1 MLLGP
6 VAVRDLSAAIAR
18 LTGRWGFAVDLVT
31 PADDPTYALLARG
44 PLRLA
49 IRATGA
55 PATPRRPPSRPPAA
69 APVAPDRELAIPALD
84 APDRGVPDRGV
95 LVSRADDGAPWVVG
109 RAGMRYRDLLPGRF
123 GGRFIA
129 SHIAIPDGGPVPDW
143 VHFHRVRFQ
152 MIACVRGWV
161 RVVYEDQGEPFVM
174 REGDCVLQP
183 PQIRHRVLESSAGLE
198 VLEIGCPAA
207 HETWADRATALPTTT
222 RRPDRVFGGQR
233 FVRHEAA
240 ATPWVPSRWAGVEA
254 RDTGI
259 GTATVGLASCAALR
273 AAAGAAVT
281 AGPESGRELWFA
293 FVTAGSWDAG
303 PLGSLGVGDA
313 LALAAD
319 GAATLRATAA
329 GPAGATLT
337 LVTLPA

>member
-1 MLLGP
+1 VLLGP
-6 VAVRDLSAAIAR
+6 LAVRDLGAAIAR

-31 PADDPTYALLARG
+31 PADDPSYALLARG

-49 IRATGA
+49 LRLAGA
-55 PATPRRPPSRPPAA
+55 PAALRRPPARPPAS
-69 APVAPDRELAIPALD
+69 APSAPDAALPIPALV
-84 APDRGVPDRGV
+84 AATV
-95 LVSRADDGAPWVVG
+95 VSRADASAGDAWVVG

-152 MIACVRGWV
+152 MISCVRGWV

-183 PQIRHRVLESSAGLE
+183 PQIRHRVLESSPGLE
-198 VLEIGCPAA
+198 VLELGCPAS
-207 HETWADRATALPTTT
+207 HETWADRATPLPTAT
-222 RRPDRVFGGQR
+222 RRPERVFGGQR

-240 ATPWVPSRWAGVEA
+240 ATPWRASRWEGVEM

-259 GTATVGLASCAALR
+259 GAATAGLAGCVTLHAVP
-273 AAAGAAVT
+273 GAAVT
-281 AGPESGRELWFA
+281 AVPEAGRELWFA
-293 FVTAGSWDAG
+293 FVTAGACDAG
-303 PLGSLGVGDA
+303 PHGRLGVGDA
-313 LALAAD
+313 LALAPD
-319 GAATLRATAA
+319 GAATLRAGTT
-329 GPAGATLT
+329 GMTLT

>member
-1 MLLGP
+1 MAIP
-6 VAVRDLSAAIAR
+6 VRDLHRALALLTDR
-18 LTGRWGFAVDLVT
+18 LGFAVDLVT
-31 PADDPTYALLARG
+31 PADDPTYAVVARG

-49 IRATGA
+49 LRTTGA
-55 PATPRRPPSRPPAA
+55 PGAPRRRPARPPTS
-69 APVAPDRELAIPALD
+69 APVAPDASLAIPALS
-84 APDRGVPDRGV
+84 PRTV
-95 LVSRADDGAPWVVG
+95 VSRADGGAPWIVG
-109 RAGMRYRDLLPGRF
+109 RAGMRYRDLLPGRL

-152 MIACVRGWV
+152 MISCVRGWV

-198 VLEIGCPAA
+198 VLEIGCPAS
-207 HETWADRATALPTTT
+207 HETWADRATVLPTAA
-222 RRPDRVFGGQR
+222 RRGDRVWGGQR

-240 ATPWVPSRWAGVEA
+240 ATPWRASAWAGVEV

-259 GTATVGLASCAALR
+259 GAATAGLAACVALR

-281 AGPESGRELWFA
+281 VGPEAGRELWFA
-293 FVTAGSWDAG
+293 FVTAGALDAG
-303 PLGSLGVGDA
+303 PHGPLGPGDA
-313 LALAAD
+313 LALAPDA
-319 GAATLRATAA
+319 AATLTAGA
-329 GPAGATLT
+329 AGATLT

>member
-55 PATPRRPPSRPPAA
+55 PAAPRRPPARPPAS
-69 APVAPDRELAIPALD
+69 APDAPDAGLEIPALV
-84 APDRGVPDRGV
+84 APERGGAV
-95 LVSRADDGAPWVVG
+95 VSRADGSAPWVVG

-129 SHIAIPDGGPVPDW
+129 SHIAIPDGGPVADW
-143 VHFHRVRFQ
+143 VHFHRIRFQ
-152 MIACVRGWV
+152 MISCVRGWV
-161 RVVYEDQGEPFVM
+161 RVVYEDQGDPFVM

-207 HETWADRATALPTTT
+207 HETWADRATALPTAA
-222 RRPDRVFGGQR
+222 RRPERVFGGQR

-240 ATPWVPSRWAGVEA
+240 VTPWRPSRWAGVEG

-259 GTATVGLASCAALR
+259 GAATAGLASCTALR
-273 AAAGAAVT
+273 AAAGASVA
-281 AGPESGRELWFA
+281 AGPEAGRELWFA

-303 PLGSLGVGDA
+303 PHGTLGVGDA
-313 LALAAD
+313 LALPPD
-319 GAATLRATAA
+319 GAATLRADA
-329 GPAGATLT
+329 AGATLT